1 MMKKQTQLLIF
12 LLVLFLLAFTVACAG
27 AAHDD
32 SGDDHGSSLSEDEHA
47 DGTEEEEHNLVPNNG
62 AVIQII
68 SPADGAVF
76 NSSDNIVVEVEV
88 TNFALGEDGN
98 HWHVSVDG
106 ASYAMITGVA
116 QDTVLRGLEPG
127 EHTITVTMSNGLH
140 QDLEDGDAI
149 TIEVR

>member
-1 MMKKQTQLLIF
+1 MKKQTQLLTF
-12 LLVLFLLAFTVACAG
+12 LLALFLLSFTVACATTT
-27 AAHDD
+27 HDD
-32 SGDDHGSSLSEDEHA
+32 SSDDRGSGLSEDDHV
-47 DGTEEEEHNLVPNNG
+47 DGAEEAEHNLVPNNG
-62 AVIQII
+62 AAIQII

-88 TNFALGEDGN
+88 TNFTLGEDGN

-106 ASYAMITGVA
+106 ANYAMITGIA

-127 EHTITVTMSNGLH
+127 EHTITVAMSNGLH

>member
-1 MMKKQTQLLIF
+1 MMKKQTQLLTF
-12 LLVLFLLAFTVACAG
+12 LLAIFLLAFTVACAG

-32 SGDDHGSSLSEDEHA
+32 SGDDHSGLSEDEHA
-47 DGTEEEEHNLVPNNG
+47 DEAEEEEHNLVPNNG
-62 AVIQII
+62 AAIQII

-106 ASYAMITGVA
+106 ATYAMIMGVA

-127 EHTITVTMSNGLH
+127 EHTITVAMSNGLH